1 MPYWPG
7 LVFLTRLATLPSGQ
21 SGFTRR
27 FGIRYRGLFG
37 NYLLYYRVGGSGEGP
52 LKVLALLKPPVR
64 SYICAYIVF
73 LTGVS
78 CSFFFFFLQGFP
90 VRVIAVHKIV
100 LYKCMYIISDVG

>member
-1 MPYWPG
+1 M
-7 LVFLTRLATLPSGQ
+7 
-21 SGFTRR
+21 
-27 FGIRYRGLFG
+27 
-37 NYLLYYRVGGSGEGP
+37 YYRVGGSGEGP

-90 VRVIAVHKIV
+90 VRVIVVHKIV